1 MSFWQEIKT
10 TSALAGKAPPHHDRW
25 GCLTVGWR
33 YRESAGEDACGL
45 RTKVCRKQTVRRW
58 IRQKTSLSA
67 SLLLSNLCSGSKNS
81 SLCWAILGVI
91 RGFFRGL
98 GAGSLKSLCIRF
110 LIVLVVTLISSCIDL
125 FISDEEMNGCF
136 WQSCL
141 ILHPSWEWWYG
152 VCHFFSREKD

>member
-1 MSFWQEIKT
+1 MSPLVKIHVVCERRI
-10 TSALAGKAPPHHDRW
+10 
-25 GCLTVGWR
+25 
-33 YRESAGEDACGL
+33 
-45 RTKVCRKQTVRRW
+45 CRKQTVRRW

-67 SLLLSNLCSGSKNS
+67 SLLLSSLCSGSKIQAFAEPS
-81 SLCWAILGVI
+81 ILTFNKVI

-98 GAGSLKSLCIRF
+98 RAGSLKSLCIRF

-141 ILHPSWEWWYG
+141 ILQSVLG
-152 VCHFFSREKD
+152 VVVRGLPLLFKGERLRFCLFLCNIRLTDASESFNRFEISSFL

>member
-1 MSFWQEIKT
+1 MVDSSKDITFCQSYFVQSLWWQ
-10 TSALAGKAPPHHDRW
+10 
-25 GCLTVGWR
+25 
-33 YRESAGEDACGL
+33 
-45 RTKVCRKQTVRRW
+45 Q
-58 IRQKTSLSA
+58 
-67 SLLLSNLCSGSKNS
+67 NS

-98 GAGSLKSLCIRF
+98 RAGSLKSLCIRF

-141 ILHPSWEWWYG
+141 ILQSVLG
-152 VCHFFSREKD
+152 VVVRGLPLLFKGERLRFCLFLCNIRLTDASESFNRFEISTFL

>member
-33 YRESAGEDACGL
+33 YRESAGEDPCGL
-45 RTKVCRKQTVRRW
+45 RTKGFFRKQTVRWW

-67 SLLLSNLCSGSKNS
+67 SLLLSSLCSGSKIQAFAG
-81 SLCWAILGVI
+81 AILGVI
-91 RGFFRGL
+91 RRFFRGL
-98 GAGSLKSLCIRF
+98 RAGSLKSLCIRF

-125 FISDEEMNGCF
+125 FISDE
-136 WQSCL
+136 
-141 ILHPSWEWWYG
+141 
-152 VCHFFSREKD
+152 K